1 MSWPIL
7 SIHNQFIVPEF
18 LETVTLLGAKLCS
31 YYQGSFLELLIPLCF
46 LARLLVV
53 KETKQLSKEHSCV
66 IKHS

>member
-7 SIHNQFIVPEF
+7 SIQNQFIVPE
-18 LETVTLLGAKLCS
+18 LSEAVTLLGAKLCS

-53 KETKQLSKEHSCV
+53 KEAKQLSMQRT
-66 IKHS
+66 